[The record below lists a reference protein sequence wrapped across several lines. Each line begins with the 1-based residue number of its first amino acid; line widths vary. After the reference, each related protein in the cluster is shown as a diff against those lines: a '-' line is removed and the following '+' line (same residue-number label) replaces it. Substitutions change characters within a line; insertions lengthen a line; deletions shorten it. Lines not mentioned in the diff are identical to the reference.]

1 MSANFLSSFSVTEV
15 NIKRARKTIA
25 KTIKI
30 KWARDLDIDTLRA
43 KGSWASLEEL
53 ATVVPYH
60 LPRFM
65 LVLENW
71 RATGQPGICYTLSG
85 DLPIQDIV
93 P

>member
-1 MSANFLSSFSVTEV
+1 MSANVLSSFSVTEV
-15 NIKRARKTIA
+15 NMKHARKTIA
-25 KTIKI
+25 KRIKI
-30 KWARDLDIDTLRA
+30 KWTRDLDIDTPRA

-60 LPRFM
+60 LRQFM

-71 RATGQPGICYTLSG
+71 RATGQPGICYMLSG
-85 DLPIQDIV
+85 DLPIQDLV